1 MTTKCIPP
9 CPSTLMDPKILLP
22 RLNARSSLNIHDRSA
37 SDTDIAT
44 FTERLMDDAAADIHK
59 LDDEVSSL
67 KAENALLKLTIEHES
82 YNTSACVSALSDIL
96 SHDTDGWSHDY
107 HERTFY
113 IPHMDNIPI
122 AKMIEEQG
130 KENGA
135 IPEGRYSY
143 TRHEWIDT
151 QDVNISES
159 EWDPTLNGGKG
170 MYVGEWAPYVKIK
183 LEHFD

>member
-22 RLNARSSLNIHDRSA
+22 RLNARSSLNIHVRTA

-59 LDDEVSSL
+59 LDDEVASL
-67 KAENALLKLTIEHES
+67 KAENALLKLTIQQES
-82 YNTSACVSALSDIL
+82 YNTSLFVSTLSDIL

-113 IPHMDNIPI
+113 IPHMDNIRI
-122 AKMIEEQG
+122 AKMIVEQG
-130 KENGA
+130 LENGE
-135 IPEGRYSY
+135 IPPARYSY
-143 TRHEWIDT
+143 TRYSNT
-151 QDVNISES
+151 Y
-159 EWDPTLNGGKG
+159 NGQPIIPASDG
-170 MYVGEWAPYVKIK
+170 PYVKIK
-183 LEHFD
+183 LEEHLD

>member
-1 MTTKCIPP
+1 MY
-9 CPSTLMDPKILLP
+9 PKILLP

-59 LDDEVSSL
+59 LDDEVASL
-67 KAENALLKLTIEHES
+67 KAENALLKLTIQQES
-82 YNTSACVSALSDIL
+82 YNTILFASTLSDIL
-96 SHDTDGWSHDY
+96 SEVSAGWGNDY
-107 HERTFY
+107 HEITFY
-113 IPHMDNIPI
+113 IPLMDNIRI
-122 AKMIEEQG
+122 AKMIGVEHA

-151 QDVNISES
+151 QDVNISLTS
-159 EWDPTLNGGKG
+159 TKPKQ
-170 MYVGEWAPYVKIK
+170 
-183 LEHFD
+183 EHRGHQEDTSTEDQGSWTV